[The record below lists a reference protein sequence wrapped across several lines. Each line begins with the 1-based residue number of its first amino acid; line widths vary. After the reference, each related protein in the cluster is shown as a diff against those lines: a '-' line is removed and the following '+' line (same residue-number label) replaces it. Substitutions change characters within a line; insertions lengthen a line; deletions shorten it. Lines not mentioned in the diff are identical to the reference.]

1 MSSRS
6 LRTRTALLDAA
17 ERLVE
22 RDGAARLTLEG
33 IAEEA
38 GISKGGLLY
47 HYASKDDLI
56 AAMLDR
62 RFAGFDAALR
72 TELEAEPATPGAHM
86 RAWLRAT
93 AAEEGPEAAAGL
105 LAAVA
110 RNRDLLRP
118 LQERYAAW
126 QQELVTSNGLSPAG
140 ATLLRLVAD
149 GLWMSELMGFAP
161 PENGLRDDVL
171 ALAIRLSHS
180 PELGAGARD

>member
-1 MSSRS
+1 VSSRS
-6 LRTRTALLDAA
+6 ARTRSALLDAA

-33 IAEEA
+33 IADEA

-72 TELEAEPATPGAHM
+72 TELAAEPPAPGAHL

-126 QQELVTSNGLSPAG
+126 QEELEANSGLSPAG

-149 GLWMSELMGFAP
+149 GLWMSELLGFAP
-161 PENGLRDDVL
+161 PENGLKKDVL
-171 ALAIRLSHS
+171 ELAHQLSHS
-180 PELGAGARD
+180 TALGESSRD